1 MDNTYQNALNKIECD
16 EKCKLCIM
24 VGPTG
29 PSGISDTIQIG
40 KVYTTSPYNEASI
53 TDTKIK
59 NKHVLDFVIPR
70 GFDGIPGP
78 TGPALGKC
86 AYLVTFNDS
95 TNVDGIKIDSSKN
108 IPIDRVELDVSNI
121 ITLNDDKTL
130 KFNYPGYYKV
140 SFIVNAYS
148 KNHDNIFNRE
158 TDFVTIGFREINT
171 DNIYI
176 GSSSFNYN
184 SKCATKIESTGI
196 ITIIDTDRSYEL
208 VNLSPNSI
216 YLDSPDIKNIKS
228 KSYFTNSVVTI
239 VIDFLD
245 KGK

>member
-16 EKCKLCIM
+16 KKCKPCIM

-78 TGPALGKC
+78 TSPTSRRC

-95 TNVDGIKIDSSKN
+95 TNVDGIKIDSN
-108 IPIDRVELDVSNI
+108 ERIPIEHIELDVSNI

-130 KFNYPGYYKV
+130 KFNNPGYYKV

-148 KNHDNIFNRE
+148 KNDDTIFNKE

-171 DNIYI
+171 DKVYI
-176 GSSSFNYN
+176 GASSFNFN
-184 SKCATKIESTGI
+184 SKCATKIESSGI
-196 ITIIDTDRSYEL
+196 IAIVDTDKSYEL

-216 YLDSPDIKNIKS
+216 YLDSPDIINIKS
-228 KSYFTNSVVTI
+228 NSYFTNSVVTI

-245 KGK
+245 RGM